1 MSRLYQRESAFPPCP
16 LAKSS
21 PAADRS
27 AASEFQP
34 LTSGS
39 VPHPAVRPAE
49 ISFPHRRKPGDS
61 DECASLPRLC
71 CFRSLF
77 NSAQNSAA
85 HRAKNVWVAEQSR
98 TPVSSHRER
107 LNFECKLVDLIS
119 LPNLPGCRRPLC
131 ALPRTP
137 EPLPH

>member
-98 TPVSSHRER
+98 TPVCSHLER
-107 LNFECKLVDLIS
+107 LNLEC
-119 LPNLPGCRRPLC
+119 NLAPVSFFQTLACCLRVECGL
-131 ALPRTP
+131 LQSP
-137 EPLPH
+137 EPLSH